1 MYFLKLYGLST
12 KAGKEIVLMSNKLSA
27 LKDDVKQDNQYSQFM
42 FKIIGLST
50 NPFRF
55 DEI

>member
-1 MYFLKLYGLST
+1 
-12 KAGKEIVLMSNKLSA
+12 MSNKLSA